1 MKNTKHYLILAALA
15 IIFTFIIQSFDIAFP
30 HPSQKAGLK
39 PQSVI
44 PILILA
50 SICSI
55 LWDKFIVVHPP
66 VITMKYLWFAAIG
79 ALIGLLFVF
88 IDMLSGISKQMA
100 NLLNISSIHMELPFS
115 GVVYSIAA
123 VIVESLYRIIPIGI
137 LFWLISTFIL
147 KSKNKKQIYII
158 LAIIISGLEPLS
170 QLAVFQTFSVVH
182 LVLGILIY
190 SFNLL
195 LCYLI
200 YQYGIFAAVLTR
212 WSFYMVWH
220 VLIGPVW
227 LYN

>member
-15 IIFTFIIQSFDIAFP
+15 IIFTFIIQSFELAFP
-30 HPSQKAGLK
+30 HPSQEAGIK
-39 PQSVI
+39 PLSVI
-44 PILILA
+44 PILIFA
-50 SICSI
+50 GICSV

-66 VITMKYLWFAAIG
+66 VINIKSLWFVAIG

-100 NLLNISSIHMELPFS
+100 SLLNISSIHMELPFS
-115 GVVYSIAA
+115 VVVYSIAS
-123 VIVESLYRIIPIGI
+123 VIVESIYRIIPIGI
-137 LFWLISTFIL
+137 LFWLISIFIL
-147 KSKNKKQIYII
+147 KSKNKKQVYII
-158 LAIIISGLEPLS
+158 LAIIISAVEPLS
-170 QLAVFQTFSVVH
+170 QMAVFQTFSVLH
-182 LVLGILIY
+182 LVLGLLIY

-195 LCYLI
+195 LCYII

-220 VLIGPVW
+220 VFIGPVL